1 MKISARQ
8 RIDRK
13 ELTPELVHKALR
25 AAFPKKNDFSPSET
39 RYEEELSELIHFGV
53 LCVRDLRGLLNKHRK
68 RILEIDRSPMDQ
80 VHQRMYAKEM
90 GIEKFNDFL
99 RRQYWFAYPGL
110 LRLALELEFGDAY
123 EAFAN
128 ARDGI

>member
-8 RIDRK
+8 KIDRK
-13 ELTPELVHKALR
+13 ELTPLLVHKALT
-25 AAFPKKNDFSPSET
+25 AAFPKKNDYSPSET
-39 RYEEELSELIHFGV
+39 GYGEELSELIHFGIV
-53 LCVRDLRGLLNKHRK
+53 SVKDLRVLLQKHRK

-90 GIEKFNDFL
+90 GAAKFNDFV

-110 LRLALELEFGDAY
+110 LRLALELEFGEAY
-123 EAFAN
+123 ESFAN
-128 ARDGI
+128 VRDGV